1 MIDTAIIRENY
12 SNMLDSQLI
21 AIAKTDGHDLTPAA
35 FQILKEEFKKRNLDY
50 SLIDSA
56 EETKTQIHQEKIQ
69 RVKDSVADDFLK
81 SIWKYV
87 IEEKENGIADSE
99 ILAGLQERGLDEQH
113 SILIL
118 SGLKDKL
125 KKIIDHNDTKMLAGG
140 ISCLAGTFITFLT
153 YSSAM
158 SSGGTYIVAWGAVV
172 FGAIGFFSGLSEKG
186 KYKRMLH
193 NIEKNENSAIE
204 K

>member
-172 FGAIGFFSGLSEKG
+172 FGAIGFFSGLAEKG